1 MSFTRFRKSEK
12 SKASSVQGSQDNVPS
27 VHQQDN
33 LSQYSHN
40 SNNKYD
46 YQPKPKIYPQQNLPN
61 NKSPINTTMI

>member
-12 SKASSVQGSQDNVPS
+12 NKASSVQGSQDYVES

-40 SNNKYD
+40 SNKQYV
-46 YQPKPKIYPQQNLPN
+46 YQQNQFFLHKN
-61 NKSPINTTMI
+61 YMLHDYISNL